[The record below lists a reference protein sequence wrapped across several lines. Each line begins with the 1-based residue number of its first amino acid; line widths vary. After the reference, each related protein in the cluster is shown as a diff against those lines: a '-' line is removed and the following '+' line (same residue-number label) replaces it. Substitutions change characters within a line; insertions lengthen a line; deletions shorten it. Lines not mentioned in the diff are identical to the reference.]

1 MILRQLAGSLGSA
14 LTEIPTMSLVA
25 FSNLFL
31 GSYADGTRES
41 LNTIFSG
48 IGNGKKKNHKNYL
61 TWRYKKGCATS
72 SEIRE
77 YALTVVEP
85 EQGRQAALSELIQML
100 MLKHSA
106 KDLVT
111 RDECAEYFEFHLSRG
126 EKIAPE
132 QIDGFYKAYF
142 REEETV

>member
-48 IGNGKKKNHKNYL
+48 IGNGKTKNHKNYL

-85 EQGRQAALSELIQML
+85 EQGRQAALSELIQTL
-100 MLKHSA
+100 MLRNSA
-106 KDLVT
+106 KDLIT
-111 RDECAEYFEFHLSRG
+111 KDECAEYFKFHQARG
-126 EKIAPE
+126 ERVTSE
-132 QIDGFYKAYF
+132 QIEKFFNAYF
-142 REEETV
+142 GKEEAV